1 MVDNQLTVF
10 NNAEF
15 GEVRTVIVDDEPW
28 FVGLDVANALGYANP
43 RNAVPTHVDMDDRL
57 CTQIEYAGQ
66 KRDITVINESGLY
79 ALVFGSKMPSAK
91 KFKHWVTSE
100 VLPSIRKTGGYNLP
114 QTYTEALEHLL
125 ATTKEKERLELE
137 NKEMKPKAIFADAVS
152 SSKTSILVGELAKLL
167 KQNGVDIGQNRL
179 FEYLRNNGYLIK
191 SGASKNMPTQR
202 SMDLG
207 LFEIKENNIINPDG
221 SVRITRTPKVTGK
234 AQVYFINKFLEIAL

>member
-10 NNAEF
+10 NANLDNPTVSARDLHRQLSVSERF
-15 GEVRTVIVDDEPW
+15 SSWFERQLQYGFVDGEDYLGCKKVNTQAHQELQDYEISLDMAKQICMIQRTPEGKKVRQYLIDLEKAWNTPELVMAR
-28 FVGLDVANALGYANP
+28 GLEA
-43 RNAVPTHVDMDDRL
+43 
-57 CTQIEYAGQ
+57 
-66 KRDITVINESGLY
+66 
-79 ALVFGSKMPSAK
+79 SKK
-91 KFKHWVTSE
+91 
-100 VLPSIRKTGGYNLP
+100 
-114 QTYTEALEHLL
+114 LL
-125 ATTKEKERLELE
+125 AQKEQEIKKLIADNE
-137 NKEMKPKAIFADAVS
+137 EMKPKAIFADAVS